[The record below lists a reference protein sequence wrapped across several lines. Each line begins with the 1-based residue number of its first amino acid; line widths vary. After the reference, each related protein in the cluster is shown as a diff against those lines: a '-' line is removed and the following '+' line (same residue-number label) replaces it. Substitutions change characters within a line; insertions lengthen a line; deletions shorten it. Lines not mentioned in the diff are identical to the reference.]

1 MKKILIAFCI
11 LITIIATKAFSYNDH
26 GYPYKNSPCIVNG
39 DCPSFDPKGF
49 CKSHCTSYVAWRIN
63 EYWDELGCSGIDFG
77 NTFLQPD
84 GKKWGDASRWED
96 AANRVGIPVTDY
108 PIENEVAWWF
118 KMSSEDE
125 YGHVAY
131 IEKVICGSDGKP
143 AGVVIS
149 EYNYSPCSF
158 SAREIMKNDSEYP
171 DAFILVSYYTIE
183 ARDMGMCD
191 EEYAYNGNGDGDPG
205 MGGFIVSDASSSG
218 SKPNLFVKELR
229 FKDEN
234 IEYYSDEDIEVEVKV
249 KNSGKSVN
257 KDITK
262 IKLKYYRYFG
272 EKENDDAK
280 YIGSDNM
287 KGENLGKGETKGENI
302 EFDAPSTEG
311 KHNVYVIVDTENA
324 VSESNESDN
333 KSGAI
338 SCRVHDRPRLKIQSL
353 VLNGGETCFSPGDVV
368 KAEITAKNNGGEPF
382 SDIQVAYY
390 LNNQFLEEDNMRHDN
405 LEHDEEKGEYIYF
418 TVPQTAGSHFISAY
432 IDCYEMVQEEDEND
446 NWLDVEF
453 QVADGIPEDP
463 QIPPDPDQGE
473 ITIYGECQYF
483 DVIQTY
489 HDNLVDH
496 LIIFNSELKETVN
509 VIGQVAPENFWDNLP
524 IKNGELCFL
533 NWPLTAIPEF
543 SAYQTKNG
551 KTEWLSSDLCPEFSN
566 NHPDPNHQHFIIRPG
581 IEPAEEEPLCKY
593 FTLKKTGE
601 SGSTVSYQII
611 FSAYVS
617 GSDIHLIGQCAPDAA
632 WVEYPVSNK
641 TVNVSGW
648 PKGEPIHFSVYYYD
662 FQGNKWWLP
671 AEECPECFNGSSDPN
686 DRHFVVYLD

>member
-1 MKKILIAFCI
+1 MKKIPLLGLIYLLLFCNI
-11 LITIIATKAFSYNDH
+11 SFAQYSNT
-26 GYPYKNSPCIVNG
+26 YPYK
-39 DCPSFDPKGF
+39 DKCPGAEGKTDDWNFYK
-49 CKSHCTSYVAWRIN
+49 CECVSYVAWKIN
-63 EYWDELGCSGIDFG
+63 ELWDKKGMEDPEFCNSYLGEHWGNAGNWAAVAENLGIYVLKDPMIG
-77 NTFLQPD
+77 
-84 GKKWGDASRWED
+84 A
-96 AANRVGIPVTDY
+96 
-108 PIENEVAWWF
+108 VAWWNN
-118 KMSSEDE
+118 
-125 YGHVAY
+125 HVAFV
-131 IEKVICGSDGKP
+131 EKVNDDMSVD
-143 AGVVIS
+143 VS
-149 EYNYSPCSF
+149 EYNFEPPYGHEFGIRKNVRANQYIYIDLHHEYCYEQDLLCPEFSVTYS
-158 SAREIMKNDSEYP
+158 DS
-171 DAFILVSYYTIE
+171 
-183 ARDMGMCD
+183 
-191 EEYAYNGNGDGDPG
+191 NGNNEPG
-205 MGGFIVSDASSSG
+205 RGGFISPDASSSG

-234 IEYYSDEDIEVEVKV
+234 TEYYSDEDIEVEVKV

-257 KDITK
+257 KDIAK

-287 KGENLGKGETKGENI
+287 KGENLEKGETKGENI

-333 KSGAI
+333 KSGVI

-418 TVPQTAGSHFISAY
+418 TVPQTPGTHFISAY
-432 IDCYEMVQEEDEND
+432 IDCYEMVREEDEND

-533 NWPLTAIPEF
+533 NWPLTAAPEF
-543 SAYQTKNG
+543 SAYIIKGGQKD
-551 KTEWLSSDLCPEFSN
+551 WLSANLCFEFFN
-566 NHPDPNHQHFIIRPG
+566 NNPDPNHQHFIIRPG

-593 FTLKKTGE
+593 FTLKKIGE

-617 GSDIHLIGQCAPDAA
+617 GSDIHLIGQCAPDSA

-648 PKGEPIHFSVYYYD
+648 PKGELIHFSVYYYD